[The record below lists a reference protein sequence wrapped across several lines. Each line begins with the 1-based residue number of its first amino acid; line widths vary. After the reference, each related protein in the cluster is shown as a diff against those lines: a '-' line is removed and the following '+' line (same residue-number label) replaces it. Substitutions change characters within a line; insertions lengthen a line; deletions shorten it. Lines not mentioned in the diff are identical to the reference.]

1 MSIITTIY
9 GDLLPD
15 YDNANDIGSTSVYF
29 KDLYLKGSLK
39 DGTNTKTL
47 AEILAL
53 TQYTD
58 EMAQD
63 AVGNALGTGLAY
75 NGETGAISVDETE
88 LRYLKF
94 TYFT

>member
-1 MSIITTIY
+1 MIDEIIKIEEALEVL
-9 GDLLPD
+9 GVKKRL
-15 YDNANDIGSTSVYF
+15 DNAEKQIWTPSGVRTVNGEEPDDRGDITVP
-29 KDLYLKGSLK
+29 
-39 DGTNTKTL
+39 
-47 AEILAL
+47 